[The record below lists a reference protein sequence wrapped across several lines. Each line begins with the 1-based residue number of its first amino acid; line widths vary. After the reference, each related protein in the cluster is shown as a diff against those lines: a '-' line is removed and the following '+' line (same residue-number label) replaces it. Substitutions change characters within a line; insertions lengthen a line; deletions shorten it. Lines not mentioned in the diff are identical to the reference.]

1 MESDECFQE
10 SEDLDLEFRRTYRVL
25 SRIVSCF
32 E

>member
-10 SEDLDLEFRRTYRVL
+10 SEDLDLEFRRTYRM
-25 SRIVSCF
+25 RIVSCF